1 MRAAGRASERH
12 PGLAALRGQGAAAV
26 YNSWLGQL
34 SCALQKANLACL
46 RSAGEGGS
54 CPAPGARPAG
64 VGTRG
69 EDPEDEA
76 DDWLTEAVDELIRQ
90 AADSAADELR

>member
-1 MRAAGRASERH
+1 M
-12 PGLAALRGQGAAAV
+12 
-26 YNSWLGQL
+26 
-34 SCALQKANLACL
+34 ACL
-46 RSAGEGGS
+46 RSAGAGGS

-64 VGTRG
+64 GG
-69 EDPEDEA
+69 PGLEDPEEAA